1 MSTRSAMSKSNPEKD
16 QQQREKQQRLSQAL
30 RDNLYRRKQQ
40 ARSRK
45 DVQATSAQMKADDTI
60 VAQTNMQAPN
70 EDNDGRS

>member
-1 MSTRSAMSKSNPEKD
+1 MSKSNPEKD

-45 DVQATSAQMKADDTI
+45 DVPATSAQMKADDTI